1 MSVTL
6 REKAIKGSKVSLYL
20 DVNHNGERW
29 PEFLSIHV
37 NKKKPTEDDKEKR
50 RMANEIR
57 ARREN
62 ELISQNN
69 GLVDRGKSK
78 ADFVVWFAEY
88 IKERGLNNTHNR
100 NTVRHVR
107 LFSEG
112 KPLPFYKINVNY
124 IKAFTKYLLQHV
136 SNNTTIHYLKNVSCA
151 LDDAMR
157 ADFIEQN
164 PIKKIPKHERLKKHK
179 KLPDPLSMDEIE
191 TLAKTH
197 VDMPK
202 EYRQAFMFCCFSGL
216 RWVDMNRLKWD
227 TVIVKTINNQQEW
240 FMQLTQVKTKEP
252 EYVPLTEQAIAI
264 LKLRKEV
271 QSGEGYSGSFV
282 FQNLFDNNTNQGKK
296 YKNYLYYLH
305 KWGDAAGLPRK
316 KVRPHN
322 PRHSFATNLLEN
334 SPDADLWTVSK
345 LLGHSDITATQI
357 YTHVRDSKRLA
368 AVKGMPSINIDL
380 HNLASA

>member
-6 REKAIKGSKVSLYL
+6 REKPIKRGKVSLYL
-20 DVNHNGERW
+20 DINHNGERW

-37 NKKKPTEDDKEKR
+37 NKKKPSEDDKEKR

-69 GLVDRGKSK
+69 GLTDRGKSK
-78 ADFVVWFAEY
+78 TDFVVWFAEY
-88 IKERGLNNTHNR
+88 IKGRGLNNTHNH

-107 LFSEG
+107 LFSG
-112 KPLPFYKINVNY
+112 GNPLPFYKINVSY

-136 SNNTTIHYLKNVSCA
+136 SNNTAIHYLKNVSCA

-157 ADFIEQN
+157 SDFIEQN

-179 KLPDPLSMDEIE
+179 KLPDPLSIDEIE
-191 TLAKTH
+191 KLAATKIK
-197 VDMPK
+197 MPQ

-227 TVIVKTINNQQEW
+227 SIIIKTINNQQEW
-240 FMQLTQVKTKEP
+240 FMQLLQVKTKEP
-252 EYVPLTEQAIAI
+252 EYVPLTDQAITI
-264 LKLRKEV
+264 LKIRQEMRSSE
-271 QSGEGYSGSFV
+271 QYFGPYV
-282 FQNLFDNNTNQGKK
+282 FQNLFDDNTNQGKK
-296 YKNYLYYLH
+296 YRNYLYYLH

-368 AVKGMPSINIDL
+368 AIKGMPFV
-380 HNLASA
+380 NLGLFR

>member
-6 REKAIKGSKVSLYL
+6 REKTINGGKVSLYL
-20 DVNHNGERW
+20 DVNHNGQRW
-29 PEFLSIHV
+29 PEFLKIHV

-57 ARREN
+57 TKREN
-62 ELISQNN
+62 ELLCQDN
-69 GLVDRGKSK
+69 GLTDRGKTK
-78 ADFVVWFAEY
+78 VDFIVWFENY
-88 IKERGLNNTHNR
+88 MKERGLNNTHNH
-100 NTVRHVR
+100 NTLRHVR

-112 KPLPFYKINVNY
+112 QPLPFYKINVAY
-124 IKAFTKYLLQHV
+124 IKGLTKYLLMHV

-157 ADFIEQN
+157 NDFIAIN
-164 PIKKIPKHERLKKHK
+164 PMKKIPKHERLKKHK
-179 KLPDPLSMDEIE
+179 ILPDPLSMDEIDLLNRTE
-191 TLAKTH
+191 AKI
-197 VDMPK
+197 PN
-202 EYRQAFMFCCFSGL
+202 EYRQAFLFCCFCGL
-216 RWVDMNRLKWD
+216 RWVDMNRLKWEN
-227 TVIVKTINNQQEW
+227 IIIKTINNQQEW
-240 FMQLTQVKTKEP
+240 FMLLRQVKTKEP
-252 EYVPLTEQAIAI
+252 EYVPLTEQAVTI
-264 LKLRKEV
+264 LNLRKDMQANERYI
-271 QSGEGYSGSFV
+271 GPYV
-282 FQNLFDNNTNQGKK
+282 FQNLYDNDTNQGKK

-305 KWGDAAGLPRK
+305 RWADAAGLPRK

-368 AVKGMPSINIDL
+368 AVKGMPGLTSNTSR
-380 HNLASA
+380 NTA